1 MVPLPYT
8 VLESTR
14 DLAPKP
20 DNERFLRP
28 GDTSRRRDSPNPGTL
43 ASGMRLNHAL
53 LRDKR
58 NLKKKKKKRGR
69 QTDRPWVAMI
79 KPQSILDSC
88 IAMLPSYTS
97 LNKKP

>member
-58 NLKKKKKKRGR
+58 NLKKKKKKEEDK
-69 QTDRPWVAMI
+69 QTD
-79 KPQSILDSC
+79 LG
-88 IAMLPSYTS
+88 
-97 LNKKP
+97 